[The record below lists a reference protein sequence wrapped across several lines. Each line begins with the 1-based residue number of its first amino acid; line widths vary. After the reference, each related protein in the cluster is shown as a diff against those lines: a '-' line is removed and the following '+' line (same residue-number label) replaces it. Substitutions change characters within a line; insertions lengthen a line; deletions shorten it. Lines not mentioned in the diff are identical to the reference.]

1 MPEGER
7 PVSLQQPVTAGAD
20 QDGQD
25 VPVTGSTV
33 SLLSATGDVMTLAE
47 LVTWSTGPAG
57 LTATAVLATTRET
70 AEMLDGHRVWASLF
84 TEVTNTLLVVQGVV
98 RRSRADRPAELVLTG
113 MTGIAREPRRVE
125 PRAAL
130 SRPVRVALEDATEP
144 VQGQTV
150 DLSPS
155 GFRLDIAEPSR
166 LRVGEVVT
174 VEVDLDEGTVL
185 RAAGRVSRFDEQ
197 RHQPVLRFLGLTR
210 SEEVAISRCVYTA
223 LSVGREDEAQAEG

>member
-1 MPEGER
+1 M
-7 PVSLQQPVTAGAD
+7 SLQEPVAGAVAQERGD
-20 QDGQD
+20 DIP
-25 VPVTGSTV
+25 VPGSTV
-33 SLLSATGDVMTLAE
+33 SLLSSSGDVMTLAE
-47 LVTWSTGPAG
+47 LVSWSTGPAG

-84 TEVTNTLLVVQGVV
+84 TEITNTLLVVQGVV

-125 PRAAL
+125 PRANL
-130 SRPVRVALEDATEP
+130 SRPVRLSLEPTSSP
-144 VQGQTV
+144 VRGHTV

-155 GFRLDIAEPSR
+155 GCRLELEGEP

-185 RAAGRVSRFDEQ
+185 RAAGKVSRVDEQ
-197 RHQPVLRFLGLTR
+197 RRQPVLKFLGLTR
-210 SEEVAISRCVYTA
+210 SEEVAISRCVYSA
-223 LSVGREDEAQAEG
+223 LSTAGSAASSEGAGRGLR